1 MKPHRAA
8 SGQMLGLRGQL
19 AISYYTE
26 RADNFF
32 HYREEAAATGT
43 FFGCQEDGALRSEAT
58 RGDAEY
64 QVWYNFSRTLYD

>member
-32 HYREEAAATGT
+32 HYREEAATTDT
-43 FFGCQEDGALRSEAT
+43 FFGCQEDG
-58 RGDAEY
+58 
-64 QVWYNFSRTLYD
+64 VM